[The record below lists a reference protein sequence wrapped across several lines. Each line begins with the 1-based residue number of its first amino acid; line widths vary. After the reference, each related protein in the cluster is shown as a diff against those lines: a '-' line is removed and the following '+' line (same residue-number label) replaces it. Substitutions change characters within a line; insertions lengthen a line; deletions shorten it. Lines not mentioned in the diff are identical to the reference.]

1 MNRISE
7 LLHDKE
13 YLFKSP
19 GGVASLLMLKQ
30 KASNLFNWLTL
41 TMTKMF
47 IKFQVKLKKNRK
59 IAKSQREVSK
69 TWRGLTVA
77 KLQQNLTI
85 TTIKSFTFF
94 HFQLSKTL
102 SAALFGNIITA
113 VVTSHPFMLQ
123 IALGLL
129 TPEKKNYP
137 TVSVTVVRRIRC
149 ICFL

>member
-59 IAKSQREVSK
+59 IAKSQEKYPKLGEV
-69 TWRGLTVA
+69 
-77 KLQQNLTI
+77 
-85 TTIKSFTFF
+85 
-94 HFQLSKTL
+94 
-102 SAALFGNIITA
+102 
-113 VVTSHPFMLQ
+113 
-123 IALGLL
+123 
-129 TPEKKNYP
+129 
-137 TVSVTVVRRIRC
+137 
-149 ICFL
+149 